1 VDEMRVIQIQYADPN
16 KYYNKKSLERDLNI
30 SVRTIERY
38 LLNDEL
44 EEKAIPVGKLKVYR
58 GSDVN
63 ERIDEVLE
71 GDKFVLVD

>member
-1 VDEMRVIQIQYADPN
+1 MRVIQIQYADPN

-30 SVRTIERY
+30 SVRTFERY

-44 EEKAIPVGKLKVYR
+44 EEKAIPVGKLKVYH

-71 GDKFVLVD
+71 GDKFVLVE

>member
-1 VDEMRVIQIQYADPN
+1 MRVIQIQYADPN

-44 EEKAIPVGKLKVYR
+44 EEKAISVGKLKVYR

>member
-1 VDEMRVIQIQYADPN
+1 MRVIQIQYADPN

-30 SVRTIERY
+30 SVRTFERY

-44 EEKAIPVGKLKVYR
+44 KEKAIPVGKLKVYH

-71 GDKFVLVD
+71 GDKFVLVE

>member
-1 VDEMRVIQIQYADPN
+1 MRVIQIQYADPN

-71 GDKFVLVD
+71 GDKFVLVE

>member
-1 VDEMRVIQIQYADPN
+1 MRVIQIQYADPN